1 MSTPEALVRQAIAWG
16 HEAVAITD
24 HGVVQ
29 AFPDAMKLAKVKWDK
44 EGNLVPP
51 PIKIIYGV
59 EGYLVEGDGTAYME
73 EARRPK
79 KGARG
84 QKEELTE
91 GASGAGRAGRQLAY
105 HHFGEE

>member
-1 MSTPEALVRQAIAWG
+1 
-16 HEAVAITD
+16 
-24 HGVVQ
+24 
-29 AFPDAMKLAKVKWDK
+29 MKLAKVKWDK

-91 GASGAGRAGRQLAY
+91 GELLERAERAGSWHIIILAKNKTGIKNLY
-105 HHFGEE
+105 ELISLSHLDFF